1 LLSGFNFSYWLLYYI
16 GIHIAFSSIFFYCNL
31 FNKILHQFNHLF
43 LSFVFMIMECCFPS
57 PRGEISVIVRID
69 AVDNMPEWMF
79 FGSFAVKIVMFI
91 LCIILSAIITTQG
104 SEVHRRSTVTFA
116 EVMLAVASAG
126 ILISVVQCFWSLA
139 MHERDK
145 TIAELVRY
153 RPDTTLESDIST
165 RNKKQHGDDAEDEK
179 QERATSNWWAEV

>member
-1 LLSGFNFSYWLLYYI
+1 
-16 GIHIAFSSIFFYCNL
+16 
-31 FNKILHQFNHLF
+31 
-43 LSFVFMIMECCFPS
+43 MIMECCFPS